1 MLARVS
7 GGNSGVAEY
16 LENGIKNGRDFT
28 RDELDNRL
36 VLAGDL
42 SLTDSVINSI
52 PDNEQDRY
60 FHITLSFREDD
71 VSEDTLRAITED
83 YKSMLTAAY
92 KDDEFN
98 FYAEAHL
105 PKIKTIQDKKTGDMV
120 TRKPHIHIVIP
131 KTNLLTG
138 NSFNPFG
145 KYTQAE
151 IFHDAI
157 QEKINLKYGLQSP
170 KDFTRQDD
178 DHHAAVISRI
188 KGDFFKEKQGDL
200 KRELLYKIQSTN
212 IRSFDDFHKA
222 VSSYGQVVT
231 RNAGKSNE
239 YLAVKIGD
247 DKKFTNLKSP
257 VFKRNFIENRILQLD
272 KPTPKQVET
281 RLETWR
287 NTASRE
293 IKFVAGATPKFREL
307 YAKSSIPEK
316 AELLKS
322 REDNYERRYRKS
334 ELSAEKRREGNNQ
347 PGFKRVTRGH
357 LSGYSHGLPGMPQRN
372 VVYGV
377 RGRDY
382 ERSELNKNN
391 SIATERV
398 LHGDEINNLADG
410 RKEEYQRPEL
420 RRFDNDQRTR
430 GIDTA
435 NIESQI
441 LRKHVET
448 KHSESEK
455 HFFSDIRKNL
465 DPSRLINKLS
475 HSHSISPD
483 NYSFSFAKDG
493 SARINV
499 GKQNLNVSD
508 FLTKHM
514 NLPWAEAKQVLTQCY
529 EEQQQLV
536 DMREPSRYD
545 PKTWRDY
552 TKEFRPQFN
561 DAVKSMRG
569 ELRINIKTLRQESI
583 QTYRDD
589 RTRIYAT
596 VARPAD
602 RKAELSIALVERLK
616 REELIREYRER
627 TQNTI
632 TAIYR
637 RPESEKYSDYLTNRG
652 DVMGIMDKLKE
663 HIKFDD
669 ENSIVKAETNISVQS
684 NLEEVRKEETF
695 LKEKAEKLR
704 MNDLISV
711 KKQQGIVHYKSQK
724 DGSLVFQ
731 DKGDRIVFNRA
742 ADKEKIALGLEL
754 ATSKYGNELKLTGS
768 DAFKQQVVQVAA
780 EKGLNIILKPEEYQK
795 MLTELKEQLATQ
807 KAEQEAENAATAEEM
822 AIVKD
827 GEQLKAQTQTGPEQ
841 AQTGPEQ
848 AQTEPEQA
856 QTEPEQGQTEPEQV
870 VATGEYPY
878 DDHRPEVSCDLSNSQ
893 VAPLSPA
900 VFQDVEATG
909 QYMGIGR
916 DSWSSVDGNYVTD
929 AVLTKV
935 NDDNYHIDFTN
946 GDIDDFKAVAIVDVT
961 GKELEAITGRS
972 KEVFD
977 KLFEK
982 DPAIQLSGMN
992 GLHLDTS
999 TLEMN
1004 RDSVKE
1010 PLVIEYSFTGEGNKF
1025 AMTIDGKPAAEVIE
1039 ERPEVLNALSLNE
1052 YLGQF
1057 SSEELAS
1064 GIIDETGKG
1073 RALDDVI
1080 DMEGNSVKEQAHQAP
1095 ESAQPAQQ
1103 KEKDQGMDM

>member
-7 GGNSGVAEY
+7 GGNSGIAEY

-42 SLTDSVINSI
+42 SLTDSIINSI

-60 FHITLSFREDD
+60 FHITLSFREDY

-83 YKSMLTAAY
+83 YKSMLTTAY

-105 PKIKTIQDKKTGDMV
+105 PKIKAIQDKKTGDMV

-145 KYTQAE
+145 KYTQSE
-151 IFHDAI
+151 TFHDAI
-157 QEKINLKYGLQSP
+157 QEKINLKYDLQSP

-188 KGDFFKEKQGDL
+188 KGDFFKEKQGDV

-222 VSSYGQVVT
+222 VSDYGQVVT
-231 RNAGKSNE
+231 RNAGKNNE

-257 VFKRNFIENRILQLD
+257 VFKRDYIENRILRLD
-272 KPTPKQVET
+272 KPTLKQVET

-307 YAKSSIPEK
+307 YAKSSVSEK
-316 AELLKS
+316 ADLLKT

-334 ELSAEKRREGNNQ
+334 ELSTEKGRQGNNQ
-347 PGFKRVTRGH
+347 PSFKRVTRGH
-357 LSGYSHGLPGMPQRN
+357 LSSYSHGLPGMPQRN

-377 RGRDY
+377 RGREY
-382 ERSELNKNN
+382 ERSEPNKNHT
-391 SIATERV
+391 IAPERV

-410 RKEEYQRPEL
+410 RKAEYQRPEL
-420 RRFDNDQRTR
+420 RRFDDDQRTR
-430 GIDTA
+430 GINTA
-435 NIESQI
+435 NVCSQI
-441 LRKHVET
+441 LRKNVET

-455 HFFSDIRKNL
+455 LFFADIRKNL

-529 EEQQQLV
+529 EEQLNQV
-536 DMREPSRYD
+536 GMREPSRYD
-545 PKTWRDY
+545 PQTWRDY

-569 ELRINIKTLRQESI
+569 ELRNSIKVLRQESI

-589 RTRIYAT
+589 RARIYASVT
-596 VARPAD
+596 RPSD

-652 DVMGIMDKLKE
+652 DVMGIVDKLKQ
-663 HIKFDD
+663 HINFDD
-669 ENSIVKAETNISVQS
+669 ENSIVKADTNISVQS

-704 MNDLISV
+704 MNDLVSV
-711 KKQQGIVHYKSQK
+711 KKQQGVVEYKSQK

-754 ATSKYGNELKLTGS
+754 ATSKYGNELKLTGN

-780 EKGLNIILKPEEYQK
+780 ERGLNIILKPEEYQK
-795 MLTELKEQLATQ
+795 MLTELKEQLAAQ
-807 KAEQEAENAATAEEM
+807 KAEQEAENAVSAEEM
-822 AIVKD
+822 AMTRSA
-827 GEQLKAQTQTGPEQ
+827 EQVQEQTQATPEQVQTAPEQ
-841 AQTGPEQ
+841 AQ
-848 AQTEPEQA
+848 AEPSEHHDLSVIDRA
-856 QTEPEQGQTEPEQV
+856 IELNSSTLKEGTDGEFGYMKALDKDENTVYEVMGHAPNDSEDV
-870 VATGEYPY
+870 FKVATFEN
-878 DDHRPEVSCDLSNSQ
+878 EN
-893 VAPLSPA
+893 
-900 VFQDVEATG
+900 
-909 QYMGIGR
+909 
-916 DSWSSVDGNYVTD
+916 D
-929 AVLTKV
+929 AKAFSEIV
-935 NDDNYHIDFTN
+935 NDLGMDKTQSLIDSRMEN
-946 GDIDDFKAVAIVDVT
+946 QLDSS
-961 GKELEAITGRS
+961 GR
-972 KEVFD
+972 E
-977 KLFEK
+977 
-982 DPAIQLSGMN
+982 
-992 GLHLDTS
+992 
-999 TLEMN
+999 
-1004 RDSVKE
+1004 SVKE

-1025 AMTIDGKPAAEVIE
+1025 AMSIDGKPAAEVIE
-1039 ERPEVLNALSLNE
+1039 KRPEVLDALSLNE
-1052 YLGQF
+1052 YLKQF
-1057 SSEELAS
+1057 SREELAS

-1080 DMEGNSVKEQAHQAP
+1080 DMDGNSVKDQVSQAP
-1095 ESAQPAQQ
+1095 ESAQPTQQ
-1103 KEKDQGMDM
+1103 KEKDQGMEM